1 MKSTTDPSPLPL
13 IAIRIGLV
21 VLDPFCRTLCR
32 DEQRLHIEPK
42 IFNVLWLMVHSPNQ
56 QVSREQLIEGIWQ
69 QRVVSD
75 SVIHRVF
82 SQLRKHFASLD
93 DSQDYIQ
100 TIAKVGY
107 RLVAKVERITPPTD
121 TALRVAA
128 ASGPHA
134 ESQVQMEP
142 AAAAN
147 LHQIES
153 AARLAIHPAETKSR
167 RNRYWQ
173 SRPFLLGIFMVSVF
187 AAGYWLI
194 ASTERS
200 TGADPTPFVQQYPL
214 TSHQGSETHVSTDRS
229 GQVQL
234 YLQYNQADKA
244 VLWRHQA
251 GQHAQLLPELQGL
264 RFAMLSPDGRQAV
277 LVTHSEQPT
286 VGCQVLLAT
295 LDTTPI
301 GLKPLLNCPT
311 DSHFRM
317 QWRADSRGFYFRQ
330 RLDKTQPYST
340 FYLDFATGQPQQISL
355 PAAYV
360 TNGDLAAAPS
370 PDHQQLAIAHYK
382 TVTQTEL
389 QFWQVRGYQRQ
400 HTHLVDLAVRQLH
413 WLDPDHLLLVTDKK
427 VYRYH
432 IPTQTHHLVLAEKGY
447 INSLAVSPSRWFV
460 GVSEQ
465 NTDILRVALP
475 QSCAAGQR
483 QAAFDAATPV
493 VQSSKMDLLPR
504 ISPDGRSLAFLS
516 DRMGVFNMWLKPL
529 AADGQDLMASEAA
542 LPSAPAMQDFLRFS
556 WAPDSGQI
564 VYSQGDALYTQRI
577 GHAAPELLLPAS
589 AKAHSANW
597 AADGQSVIFGSTQ
610 SGDWQLWQYQP
621 ANQQLRQ
628 LTMDGGYSGY
638 LLGDRLI
645 YSKFNQ
651 PGLYQKKLGNAAES
665 LLLADFSVINWLN
678 WQIVGDELY
687 YFKAGLGVMRYHLAS
702 GRQDCVFPESPGF
715 VHQYS
720 VQGSQLYFVNA
731 HQVQGD
737 IYWLV
742 PPV

>member
-1 MKSTTDPSPLPL
+1 MTMTEPMQPSPP
-13 IAIRIGLV
+13 IIRIGLV
-21 VLDPFCRTLCR
+21 MLDPLSRTLCR
-32 DEQRLHIEPK
+32 EALQLRIEPK
-42 IFNVLWLMVHSPNQ
+42 IFDVLWLMLHSPNQ
-56 QVSREQLIEGIWQ
+56 QVSREQLIHGIWQ

-82 SQLRKHFASLD
+82 SQLRKQFASLD
-93 DSQDYIQ
+93 DSQEYIQ

-107 RLVAKVERITPPTD
+107 RLVAKIERITPHLD
-121 TALRVAA
+121 TEHLIAPVT
-128 ASGPHA
+128 GPDILA
-134 ESQVQMEP
+134 P
-142 AAAAN
+142 A
-147 LHQIES
+147 HSES
-153 AARLAIHPAETKSR
+153 AAVASFQQTESTAHLAISHAGIESGGS
-167 RNRYWQ
+167 RYWQ
-173 SRPFLLGIFMVSVF
+173 YPMLSMGIAMACVF
-187 AAGYWLI
+187 AAGYWLM
-194 ASTERS
+194 ASTASS
-200 TGADPTPFVQQYPL
+200 TDVAPAPLTQQYPL
-214 TSHQGSETHVSTDRS
+214 TSHQGSETQVSTDSS

-234 YLQYNQADKA
+234 YLQYTQSDNA

-251 GQHAQLLPELQGL
+251 GQHQQLLSDLPGL

-277 LVTHSEQPT
+277 LVTHSELPT
-286 VGCQVLLAT
+286 ASCQVLLAT

-340 FYLDFATGQPQQISL
+340 FYMDAAAGQPQQISL
-355 PAAYV
+355 PVAYV

-389 QFWQVRGYQRQ
+389 QFWRVSGYQRQ
-400 HTHLVDLAVRQLH
+400 QTHQVDLAVRQLH
-413 WLDPDHLLLVTDKK
+413 WLDADHLLLVTDKK
-427 VYRYH
+427 VYSYH
-432 IPTQTHHLVLAEKGY
+432 IPTQTHHLVLAEKDY
-447 INSLAVSPSRWFV
+447 INSLAVSQSRWFV

-475 QSCAAGQR
+475 QSCAAGAR
-483 QAAFDAATPV
+483 QTAFDAAKPI
-493 VQSSKMDLLPR
+493 VQSSKIDVLPR
-504 ISPDGRSLAFLS
+504 ISPDGRSLAFFS
-516 DRMGVFNMWLKPL
+516 DRTGGFSMWLKPL

-542 LPSAPAMQDFLRFS
+542 LTSSSAVQHFLRFS
-556 WAPDSGQI
+556 WAPDSEQI
-564 VYSQGDALYTQRI
+564 VYSQGDALYLQRI
-577 GHAAPELLLPAS
+577 GHSAPEMLLPAS

-597 AADGQSVIFGSTQ
+597 AADGRSVIFGSTQ

-621 ANQQLRQ
+621 ANRQLQQL
-628 LTMDGGYSGY
+628 TTDGGYSGY

-651 PGLYQKKLGNAAES
+651 PGLYQKKLGSAEED

-687 YFKAGLGVMRYHLAS
+687 YFKAGLGVMRYHMVS
-702 GRQDCVFPESPGF
+702 GRQDCVFPESPSF

-731 HQVQGD
+731 QPAQGD

-742 PPV
+742 PPLN